1 MAVKMIFVALSI
13 SALLVQCAGL
23 AALAPANS
31 AINALEDDAASLLQA
46 QMELKRDQ
54 AAVFEEDEE
63 AGYSSK
69 ACGPADICNR
79 GQLPASF
86 KNKLLAG
93 EPVQAE
99 WQESI
104 GLKPEASSPE
114 TVEKIVA
121 DTPEA
126 SKGMTGTVLQ
136 ALALLLIMDC
146 VRRHHSSKGKIS
158 GHATVKTSSK
168 AVTQAKP
175 DYTQLLAAALAGDD
189 GAFEVGLRSAS
200 GKFAQHVDNWGCSAL
215 HYAAKGGS
223 ASIVK
228 KTLELGARV
237 DALDVW
243 DETPLH
249 LAARAGHAEVCEA
262 LLVAGAQID
271 AANAEDCT
279 PLILA
284 GRVEREVIC
293 KLLIARGAGVVGLS
307 DEISVPAFVTN
318 LLAQKEADASM

>member
-1 MAVKMIFVALSI
+1 MAVKMIFVALSV
-13 SALLVQCAGL
+13 SALLAPCAGL
-23 AALAPANS
+23 ATLASANS
-31 AINALEDDAASLLQA
+31 DLNALEHDAVSLLQT
-46 QMELKRDQ
+46 QVELKRNQD
-54 AAVFEEDEE
+54 AVYEDEE

-69 ACGPADICNR
+69 VCGPADICNR

-86 KNKLLAG
+86 KNHLLAG
-93 EPVQAE
+93 EPVEPEMQR
-99 WQESI
+99 SS
-104 GLKPEASSPE
+104 GLMLEASSPE
-114 TVEKIVA
+114 MVDEVVV

-158 GHATVKTSSK
+158 ENTTSK
-168 AVTQAKP
+168 ASAKGVTQAKP
-175 DYTQLLAAALAGDD
+175 DYSQLLAAALAGDD
-189 GAFEVGLRSAS
+189 GAFEVALRSAS

-243 DETPLH
+243 DETALH

-262 LLVAGAQID
+262 LLLAGAQID

-284 GRVEREVIC
+284 GRVEREAIC
-293 KLLIARGAGVVGLS
+293 KMLIARGAGVRGLP
-307 DEISVPAFVTN
+307 DEITVPVFVTD
-318 LLAQKEADASM
+318 LLAQQEADAAM

>member
-1 MAVKMIFVALSI
+1 MAVKMIFVALSV
-13 SALLVQCAGL
+13 SALLVPCAGL
-23 AALAPANS
+23 ATLAPADS
-31 AINALEDDAASLLQA
+31 DINALEDDAVSLLQA

-54 AAVFEEDEE
+54 AAVFEE

-93 EPVQAE
+93 EPVEAE
-99 WQESI
+99 LQDTI

-114 TVEKIVA
+114 TVDKVVV

-158 GHATVKTSSK
+158 DNTTVKASAKT
-168 AVTQAKP
+168 VTQAKP

-189 GAFEVGLRSAS
+189 AAFEVGLRSAS

-223 ASIVK
+223 ACIVK

-262 LLVAGAQID
+262 LLLAGAPID

-293 KLLIARGAGVVGLS
+293 KLLIARGAGVVGLP
-307 DEISVPAFVTN
+307 DEISVPEFVTN
-318 LLAQKEADASM
+318 LLAQQEADASM